1 MRNLEELWGSFA
13 QYICSL
19 AEILF
24 RQICNL
30 QAWRALGKGVL
41 CPPPP
46 GLHCRY
52 VCALLPACRAAG
64 GYSTQSLRQH
74 DSLWGAD
81 WVHENKRILQDFC
94 ICYFSVL
101 FINLFFSLRHS
112 QISGTASLLPP
123 PGGCSGDV
131 SQVQEGSSS
140 SSVPTGGKDVT
151 GSSS

>member
-19 AEILF
+19 AEILLEA
-24 RQICNL
+24 ICRL
-30 QAWRALGKGVL
+30 EGHWERESCAHRLLGCTAGMCV
-41 CPPPP
+41 
-46 GLHCRY
+46 HC
-52 VCALLPACRAAG
+52 CLPAELLGDTAHSHCA
-64 GYSTQSLRQH
+64 STTPSEGQTECTRTRESSRT
-74 DSLWGAD
+74 S
-81 WVHENKRILQDFC
+81 VSVISVC
-94 ICYFSVL
+94 VL

-131 SQVQEGSSS
+131 SQVRGGSSS